1 MSVFSIYSDSEE
13 GYFTIYDSE
22 HPEDCTILS
31 PHIQQGTNKAAG
43 FDFTVL
49 PGNEGYDSF
58 HELSTFVYLYR
69 DNKCIFRGRVSD
81 VKTDIYKQRNVT
93 CDGDLAIL
101 SDSIQAPNTFVDILT
116 VGNTKKKQ
124 KKKTYKDGNVTMTA
138 EQYFRSVIE
147 SHNAQMPDGRKQFT
161 VGTVSASRRNETD
174 TFSLTSYNDTSSII
188 SSTILSKFGG
198 IIRTRF
204 VNDVAY
210 IDWIESYSENNSQDV
225 RFGVNLI
232 ELDEDQPDD
241 DIWTVL
247 LPIGNNGVT
256 IESVNNGN
264 KFLENANAI
273 QKYGRIVRYHKFDTK
288 KANDL
293 LYKAQIYMGI
303 YCKVYPKD
311 IRVKAVDLELLG
323 ASNDPLELGDLV
335 RVVSSPHGID
345 RRLACIEMDM
355 DIFNPEN
362 NTYTIGSIMPPDEK
376 EKTTLSSKSSSSKK
390 AIKQASSYMSDGFDG
405 FSQDLDTLGNNV
417 NVNAENIAV
426 NALNIAVNAEN
437 ISVMAKNISVVA
449 DTIDIK
455 ARELTAT
462 FEDEIGDLQT
472 VIQVTKEGL
481 VATMTDNVNDM
492 KGTLSATA
500 QALTA
505 GYEQKIRDEKG
516 NITAEYTS
524 LVELT
529 AQGLTSNFDAKLY
542 GDDGQGG
549 IVADYKAR
557 ISDTAQGLTR
567 EYDAK
572 LYGEGGTADNPTG
585 GIVNEYNS
593 KLEVTGQALTSDY
606 EQKIRDESGNITA
619 AYTSSIQ
626 QTAQSLTVNFNT
638 KLYGEGGTADD
649 PTGGIVSEYDSKL
662 QITSQN
668 LTSDYEEKIRD
679 ESGKITTAYTSLV
692 EQNAR
697 SLTSDFSEKLYG
709 EGGTEDDPTGGVV
722 SEYRSSFAQT
732 AQEISSKVSMT
743 DFNGNEIASRINQTA
758 TTILIQAQHINLDGY
773 VTASELSTTNANIT
787 NLVNGNTVASKIVAT
802 SMKAVQGIE
811 IGDSNNSATLKY
823 RGYEYKDILINMPNV
838 VNRLFLGYTTSGL
851 SDTMNLAHSHTGSL
865 SGHEITFGGTV
876 ATNADGR
883 VVDIQHSHQVMVG
896 SDGTITLGAM
906 SSTGGSFRIADTK
919 TYKDGVSA
927 AAANVTVDSVRMT
940 DDGISY
946 DSTYNRYTVPV
957 IGEASNGASKTSNI
971 VFAATAAYNAGETA
985 GRAAGASTV
994 TINAINERRE
1004 RLYNASTYGTTV
1016 FLQAVASNGA
1026 TKDSDIT
1033 VSGTAAYNA
1042 GNTAGVNSVT
1052 VGKPVE
1058 RMDRVYSS
1066 STHNTT
1072 IYIKAEASNGAYNTG
1087 DFTISG
1093 ANAYSDGQ
1101 TAGAAGVTVDTIIR
1115 TATATYN
1122 ASTGNYTIPV
1132 KATASNNAYKEAS
1145 LTISGS
1151 DAYQAGSNSV
1161 TISSV
1166 EFNSQTYTSSTNK
1179 YTINFKATASNN
1191 KTGNGSYTFEATG
1204 AYSKGYTAGSTDG
1217 AASVTVDSITQRL
1230 AASYN
1235 SSTKNYTVYT
1245 RATAS
1250 NSATKNV
1257 DLTVSGSAAYNEGE
1271 SAGRAAGAS
1280 DVTITDITI
1289 ASSNYDTT
1297 TNTPYGRIDLPITAT
1312 ASNGA
1317 TLTETW
1323 HVRANAPYN
1332 AVTVDSVRLNGNL
1345 SYESTYNRYTVP
1357 VIGEASNGKT
1367 KTSNIQFVATD
1378 AYNAGKN
1385 SVTISSIGR
1394 NSSGSSY
1401 YNISNNKYTIAL
1413 IATASNGNTGTADYT
1428 FTATSA
1434 YNNGYEDGHDD
1445 GYDEGYD
1452 DGYMVGYSNAEQ
1464 SLDGDSVDV
1473 SRVETY
1479 ADPDYIKA
1487 SKQMRIHLE
1496 IYMTDNTTRKRDI
1509 LVYADAAYNAG
1520 YTAGYNAGNSDGK
1533 TDVLNN
1539 FTVNDVYVYKVQ
1551 NAYRADVRVHYGS
1564 NNYTR
1569 GNLTCVRGI

>member
-1 MSVFSIYSDSEE
+1 MSVFSIYSDSVE

-31 PHIQQGTNKAAG
+31 PHIQMSTNKAAG
-43 FDFTVL
+43 LDFTVL

-124 KKKTYKDGNVTMTA
+124 KKKRYKDDNVTMTA

-147 SHNAQMPDGRKQFT
+147 SHNFQMPDGRKQFT
-161 VGTVSASRRNETD
+161 VGTVSASGRNKTD

-198 IIRTRF
+198 IIRTRY

-232 ELDEDQPDD
+232 EFDEDQPDD

-273 QKYGRIVRYHKFDTK
+273 QKYGRIVHYHKFDTK
-288 KANDL
+288 KAEDL
-293 LYKAQIYMGI
+293 LYKAQVYMGI

-323 ASNDPLELGDLV
+323 SSNDPLELGDLI

-390 AIKQASSYMSDGFDG
+390 AIKQASSYMSDGFDS
-405 FSQDLDTLGNNV
+405 FNQDLDTLGNNV
-417 NVNAENIAV
+417 NVNAENIAI
-426 NALNIAVNAEN
+426 NAQNIAVNAEN
-437 ISVMAKNISVVA
+437 IAVVAKNISVVA
-449 DTIDIK
+449 DTIDVK

-472 VIQVTKEGL
+472 VIQVTKEGI
-481 VATMTDNVNDM
+481 VATMTDNVQDL
-492 KGTLSATA
+492 KGTISATA
-500 QALTA
+500 EALTV
-505 GYEQKIRDEKG
+505 GYEQKIHDESG
-516 NITAEYTS
+516 NITAAYTS
-524 LVELT
+524 LVQQT
-529 AQGLTSNFDAKLY
+529 AQGITSSFDATLY
-542 GDDGQGG
+542 GEGGTAEDPTGG

-557 ISDTAQGLTR
+557 INDTAQGLTR
-567 EYDAK
+567 EYTAL
-572 LYGEGGTADNPTG
+572 LYGEGGTAEDPTG
-585 GIVNEYNS
+585 GIVSEYNS
-593 KLEVTGQALTSDY
+593 KLETTGQALTSDY

-619 AYTSSIQ
+619 AYTSLVQQTAQSLTASFNTKLYGEGGTEDDPTGGIVSEYNSKLEVTSQNLTSAYEEKIRDESGKITAAYTSSIQ
-626 QTAQSLTVNFNT
+626 QTAQNLTVNFNT
-638 KLYGEGGTADD
+638 KLYGEGGTEDD

-662 QITSQN
+662 EITSQN
-668 LTSDYEEKIRD
+668 LTSAYEEKIRD
-679 ESGKITTAYTSLV
+679 ESGNITEAYTSLV
-692 EQNAR
+692 QQSAR

-709 EGGTEDDPTGGVV
+709 EGGTEDNPTGGIV
-722 SEYRSSFAQT
+722 SEYRSSFTQT

-743 DFNGNEIASRINQTA
+743 DFNGNEIASRINQNA

-787 NLVNGNTVASKIVAT
+787 NLMNGNTTASAIHAN
-802 SMKAVQGIE
+802 SMDVYNSFY
-811 IGDSNNSATLKY
+811 IGSAQNSASFYVNGTQY
-823 RGYEYKDILINMPNV
+823 AGARGITFMGTTKRYL
-838 VNRLFLGYTTSGL
+838 VNL
-851 SDTMNLAHSHTGSL
+851 SDYGTAVNWDLSHSHSVSVGAD
-865 SGHEITFGGTV
+865 GTVTLGEAV
-876 ATNADGR
+876 ATNASNR
-883 VVDIQHSHQVMVG
+883 
-896 SDGTITLGAM
+896 
-906 SSTGGSFRIADTK
+906 SFRIADTK

-927 AAANVTVDSVRMT
+927 AAANVTVNAINERRDRL
-940 DDGISY
+940 Y
-946 DSTYNRYTVPV
+946 DSSTHGTTVFLQAV
-957 IGEASNGASKTSNI
+957 ASNGATKDSDITISG
-971 VFAATAAYNAGETA
+971 TQAYNAGKTA
-985 GRAAGASTV
+985 GQTEGAASV
-994 TINAINERRE
+994 VINAINERRD
-1004 RLYNASTYGTTV
+1004 RLYNSSTYGTTV

-1033 VSGTAAYNA
+1033 VSGTQAYNA
-1042 GNTAGVNSVT
+1042 GKTDGAASVT

-1087 DFTISG
+1087 DFTINGSD
-1093 ANAYSDGQ
+1093 AYNAGKTD
-1101 TAGAAGVTVDTIIR
+1101 GAASVTVSSIVR
-1115 TATATYN
+1115 TATATYS

-1132 KATASNNAYKEAS
+1132 KATASNNAYKESS

-1151 DAYQAGSNSV
+1151 DAYNAGWGDVTITSLGRDTTKEATYDASANKYTIPFGAEASNGAKRTMDFRLTATGAYNNGKTAGQAEGAASVTVGKPVERMDRVYSSSTHDTTIYIKAEASNGEYNTGDFTISGTNAYNAGSNSV

-1166 EFNSQTYTSSTNK
+1166 
-1179 YTINFKATASNN
+1179 
-1191 KTGNGSYTFEATG
+1191 
-1204 AYSKGYTAGSTDG
+1204 
-1217 AASVTVDSITQRL
+1217 
-1230 AASYN
+1230 
-1235 SSTKNYTVYT
+1235 
-1245 RATAS
+1245 
-1250 NSATKNV
+1250 
-1257 DLTVSGSAAYNEGE
+1257 
-1271 SAGRAAGAS
+1271 
-1280 DVTITDITI
+1280 
-1289 ASSNYDTT
+1289 
-1297 TNTPYGRIDLPITAT
+1297 
-1312 ASNGA
+1312 
-1317 TLTETW
+1317 
-1323 HVRANAPYN
+1323 
-1332 AVTVDSVRLNGNL
+1332 
-1345 SYESTYNRYTVP
+1345 
-1357 VIGEASNGKT
+1357 
-1367 KTSNIQFVATD
+1367 
-1378 AYNAGKN
+1378 GKN
-1385 SVTISSIGR
+1385 S
-1394 NSSGSSY
+1394 SGNSY
-1401 YNISNNKYTIAL
+1401 YNTSTNKYTIAL
-1413 IATASNGNTGTADYT
+1413 IATASNGKTRTADYT
-1428 FTATSA
+1428 FTATGA
-1434 YNNGYEDGHDD
+1434 YNNGYEDGHDA
-1445 GYDEGYD
+1445 GYDEGFD
-1452 DGYMVGYSNAEQ
+1452 DGYSIGSSEAEQ
-1464 SLDGDSVDV
+1464 DLPADDVTFEDVEVLTSTWSSRYTNYTVNLRVKLSNGRYFPAQITVDA
-1473 SRVETY
+1473 T
-1479 ADPDYIKA
+1479 KA
-1487 SKQMRIHLE
+1487 
-1496 IYMTDNTTRKRDI
+1496 YNTGN
-1509 LVYADAAYNAG
+1509 NAG
-1520 YTAGYNAGNSDGK
+1520 YDAGVSDGK
-1533 TDVLNN
+1533 TAVLNN
-1539 FTVNDVYVYKVQ
+1539 FTVNDVYVYRVQ

-1564 NNYTR
+1564 NDYTR